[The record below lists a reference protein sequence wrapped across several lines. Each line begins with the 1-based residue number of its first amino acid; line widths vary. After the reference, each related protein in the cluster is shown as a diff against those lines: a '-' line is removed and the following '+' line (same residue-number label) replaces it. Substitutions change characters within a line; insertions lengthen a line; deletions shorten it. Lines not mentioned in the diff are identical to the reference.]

1 MSTSQT
7 YTSIA
12 YLDVWF
18 GAFHSNLS
26 MKLIYF
32 CALFH
37 KNTYENSIV
46 IIMTRVLL
54 RSRPRQTKGQ
64 KGVMIYTARTGVNTW
79 TPALE
84 IANDIRLSPEVW

>member
-1 MSTSQT
+1 
-7 YTSIA
+7 
-12 YLDVWF
+12 
-18 GAFHSNLS
+18 
-26 MKLIYF
+26 
-32 CALFH
+32 
-37 KNTYENSIV
+37 
-46 IIMTRVLL
+46 MTRVLL